1 MASQRN
7 QNMKKIALALVALSA
22 AATPAFAQEET
33 KDFNGPH
40 VALITGVD
48 HVKFNTPDLNN
59 PVGVLYGV
67 ALGYDLQLGKV
78 VVGLEGEA
86 AESTAQAK
94 AGNIVAAKASR
105 DLYAGGR
112 IGFVTGPTLI
122 YVKAGYT
129 NARVDS
135 IVGDDNGDGVR
146 VGVGGD
152 VRLQNNIY
160 FRTEY
165 RYSNYEA
172 EVERHQLVLGVG
184 VRF

>member
-1 MASQRN
+1 
-7 QNMKKIALALVALSA
+7 MKKIALAFVALSA

-40 VALITGVD
+40 VELLTGVD
-48 HVKFNTPDLNN
+48 QVKFNTTGLED
-59 PVGVLYGV
+59 PVGVLYGIG
-67 ALGYDLQLGKV
+67 LGYDVQLGKV
-78 VVGLEGEA
+78 VVGIEGEA
-86 AESTAQAK
+86 AESTAK
-94 AGNIVAAKASR
+94 AEANNIVAARASR

-122 YVKAGYT
+122 YLKAGYT
-129 NARVDS
+129 NARVDT
-135 IVGDDNGDGVR
+135 IAGNENGDGVR

-152 VRLQNNIY
+152 VRLKNNIF

-172 EVERHQLVLGVG
+172 EVERHQFVVGVG
-184 VRF
+184 MRF

>member
-1 MASQRN
+1 
-7 QNMKKIALALVALSA
+7 MKKIALALVALSA

-33 KDFNGPH
+33 QDFAGPH

-48 HVKFNTPDLNN
+48 HVKFDTADLND

-67 ALGYDLQLGKV
+67 ALGYDLQFGKV
-78 VVGLEGEA
+78 VVGFEGEA
-86 AESTAQAK
+86 AESTTQAK
-94 AGNIVAAKASR
+94 ANTVVAAKASR

-122 YVKAGYT
+122 YLKAGYT
-129 NARVDS
+129 NARVET
-135 IVGDDNGDGVR
+135 IVGDDNGDGIR

-152 VRLQNNIY
+152 VRVQNNI
-160 FRTEY
+160 FIRTEY

-172 EVERHQLVLGVG
+172 GVERHQLALGVG